1 VPRLGKKRRDLLI
14 GRLLRVG
21 ILEEREDRVLGL
33 IPRRRWPTVD
43 STREDDVRR
52 KLGDVLI
59 RGARPEQ
66 RTAALVAVLSALD
79 LAHKVIDREGLTARE
94 VKKRAKEVAEGDW
107 AAKAVRD
114 SIAATQAAV
123 TAAVVASAATTASS

>member
-1 VPRLGKKRRDLLI
+1 MPRLGKKRRDLLI

-59 RGARPEQ
+59 RGARPEH